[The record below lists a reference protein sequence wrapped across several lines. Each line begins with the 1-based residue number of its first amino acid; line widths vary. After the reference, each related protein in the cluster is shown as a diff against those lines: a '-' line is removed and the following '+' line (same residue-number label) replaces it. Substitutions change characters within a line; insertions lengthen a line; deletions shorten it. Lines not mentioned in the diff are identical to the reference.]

1 MNKLIPSGI
10 LVINKPAGITSHD
23 VIDLL
28 RKVFKKT
35 KIGHSGT
42 LDPMATGVMNVL
54 IGSATKLS
62 DELTGK
68 DKKYKVEMFL
78 GVKTDTYDITGTII
92 EAMPVT
98 QDEVY
103 IKERIKRFIGKQ
115 LQIPPIYSALK
126 IEGKRAYEYARE
138 GKEVEL
144 EARNVEIYDITDIKV
159 DLKTKLVSFVV
170 YCSKGTYIR
179 SLVNN
184 IGEKIGCNA
193 TMSKL
198 ERIECGETKIE
209 DSFKLYDFLKLDI
222 DEMIES
228 ICDLEKYYKDY
239 KAIYLNE
246 TEYIKYVNAIQLDV
260 ETKNN
265 IVRVYENKSF
275 RGLGKVVNNKLKRF
289 IVE

>member
-23 VIDLL
+23 VVDLL
-28 RKVFKKT
+28 RKVFKKI

-68 DKKYKVEMFL
+68 DKKYKVEMML
-78 GVKTDTYDITGTII
+78 GVKTDTYDITGNII
-92 EAMPVT
+92 EAMPVN
-98 QDEVY
+98 QDEIY

-126 IEGKRAYEYARE
+126 VEGKRAYEYARE
-138 GKEVEL
+138 GIEVSL
-144 EARNVEIYDITDIKV
+144 EPRNVEIYDISDIEV
-159 DLKTKLVSFVV
+159 NLKTKLVSFVV

-209 DSFKLYDFLKLDI
+209 NSCKLYDFLKLDI
-222 DEMIES
+222 DEMIEC
-228 ICDLEKYYKDY
+228 ITDIENYYKDS
-239 KAIYLNE
+239 KSVYLNE
-246 TEYIKYVNAIQLDV
+246 VEFIKYFNAIELDC

-265 IVRVYENKSF
+265 IVKVYENKKF
-275 RGLGKVVNNKLKRF
+275 RGLGKVKNNKLKRF